1 MEKKFAN
8 NPRIKYTLLSIL
20 FSILFIF
27 TAFYNSIEAHA
38 DDVELSYSETSLGY
52 VINLG
57 SYGSNEIDESS
68 EQEAGYLYWAASGD
82 RCGVM
87 FYVVDNHGQVQAHGI
102 LLDKAGQDLYRNYAG
117 DVNHTSLSYR
127 GDCWPRRDMNNIND
141 LSNIKYVDNVSSV
154 YYSGGWQ
161 AKGSDAMNHLTS
173 IATVGGETVYI
184 TIDGIEMP
192 CPWWAYYVY
201 TSNPDD
207 NTAAKEALRELAHP
221 ETKWSVF
228 VEPVSV
234 NYLYKES
241 TFDRQ
246 VDNTIDGHNDFTIA

>member
-1 MEKKFAN
+1 M
-8 NPRIKYTLLSIL
+8 
-20 FSILFIF
+20 
-27 TAFYNSIEAHA
+27 
-38 DDVELSYSETSLGY
+38 GY

-57 SYGSNEIDESS
+57 SYGSNEFDESS

-117 DVNHTSLSYR
+117 DVNHTSLAYK

-141 LSNIKYVDNVSSV
+141 LSNIKYVDNISSV

-161 AKGSDAMNHLTS
+161 AKGSDAMAHLTS
-173 IATVGGETVYI
+173 PVPGAVL
-184 TIDGIEMP
+184 TIDGVEIE
-192 CPWWAYYVY
+192 CPYWAYYVL

-234 NYLYKES
+234 NYLYKEEY
-241 TFDRQ
+241 FDRQ
-246 VDNTIDGHNDFTIA
+246 VDNTIGGHNNFASGSPMPVGTWQGDKYEPEVYLGTATELMMRSNELKNGGE